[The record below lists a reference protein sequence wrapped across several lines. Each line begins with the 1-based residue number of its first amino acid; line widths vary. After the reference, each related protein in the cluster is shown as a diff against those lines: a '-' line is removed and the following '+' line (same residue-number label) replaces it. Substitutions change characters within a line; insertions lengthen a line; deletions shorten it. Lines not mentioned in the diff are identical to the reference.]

1 MAGFLL
7 RRALNYVVLLLLAS
21 FLTFSLASLTF
32 RPLDSL
38 EQRNPRPPQSV
49 IDAKAEQLHL
59 NEPIPQRYVI
69 WMQGVVRGDFGETL
83 GGQPVSEELGRRVA
97 VSLRLLILGSIIGT
111 VLGVLIGAA
120 GAIRQYR
127 FSDYFTTIVSLLI
140 LSTPVFLLATLL
152 KFGALEINSMTGQQ
166 IFLYTGET
174 SATQIEGFGAQLVD
188 RLQHLVLPTL
198 TLALGGMAGYSRYQ
212 RNAMLDVLQSD
223 FIRTARAKGLT
234 RNKALYK
241 HGLRTALIPMATLF
255 AYSLGGLITGATF
268 TEKIFGW
275 HGVGEWL
282 VDSINAQDIY
292 VVATVTAFAGLVV
305 LVSGLLSDLVYA
317 LLDPRVRV
325 A

>member
-38 EQRNPRPPQSV
+38 EQRNPRPPQAV
-49 IDAKAEQLHL
+49 IDAKAAELHL
-59 NEPIPQRYVI
+59 DEPIPQRYVI
-69 WMQGVVRGDFGETL
+69 WMSGVVRGDFGETL

-97 VSLRLLILGSIIGT
+97 VSLRLLIIGSIIGT

-120 GAIRQYR
+120 GAVRQYR
-127 FSDYFTTIVSLLI
+127 FSDYFTTVVSLLI

-174 SATQIEGFGAQLVD
+174 SASQIDGFGAQLLD

-198 TLALGGMAGYSRYQ
+198 ALALGGMAGYSRYQ

-305 LVSGLLSDLVYA
+305 LASGLLSDIVYA
-317 LLDPRVRV
+317 ILDPRVRV

>member
-1 MAGFLL
+1 MTGFLL

-49 IDAKAEQLHL
+49 IDAKAEELHL
-59 NEPIPQRYVI
+59 NDPIPQRYIAWVK
-69 WMQGVVRGDFGETL
+69 GVAHGDFGNTL
-83 GGQPVSEELGRRVA
+83 AGQPVSDELGRRIA
-97 VSLRLLILGSIIGT
+97 VSLRLLIVGSVIGT

-127 FSDYFTTIVSLLI
+127 FSDYFTTIISLLI

-152 KFGALEINSMTGQQ
+152 KYGALEVNSITGQQ

-174 SATQIEGFGAQLVD
+174 SANAVAGFGAQFID
-188 RLQHLVLPTL
+188 RLQHMVLPTL
-198 TLALGGMAGYSRYQ
+198 ALALGGMAGYSRYQ
-212 RNAMLDVLQSD
+212 RNAMLDVLQND

-234 RNKALYK
+234 RSKALYK

-255 AYSLGGLITGATF
+255 AYSFGGLITGATF

-275 HGVGEWL
+275 HGMGEWL
-282 VDSINAQDIY
+282 VDSINAQDLY
-292 VVATVTAFAGLVV
+292 PVVTITAFAGLVV
-305 LVSGLLSDLVYA
+305 LLSGLLSDVVYA
-317 LLDPRVRV
+317 ILDPRVRV
-325 A
+325 

>member
-49 IDAKAEQLHL
+49 IDAKAEELHL
-59 NEPIPQRYVI
+59 DEPIPQRYVT
-69 WMQGVVRGDFGETL
+69 WVTGVVHGDFGETL
-83 GGQPVSEELGRRVA
+83 GGQPVSEELGRRVG
-97 VSLRLLILGSIIGT
+97 VSLRLLVLGSVIGT

-127 FSDYFTTIVSLLI
+127 FSDYFTTVVSLLI

-152 KFGALEINSMTGQQ
+152 KFGALEINSATGTQ

-174 SATQIEGFGAQLVD
+174 SATAIDGFGAQLVD

-198 TLALGGMAGYSRYQ
+198 ALALGGMAGYSRYQ

-234 RNKALYK
+234 RNRALYK

-305 LVSGLLSDLVYA
+305 LVSGLLSDIVYA
-317 LLDPRVRV
+317 VLDPRVRV
-325 A
+325 G

>member
-1 MAGFLL
+1 MTGFLL

-49 IDAKAEQLHL
+49 IDAKAEELHL
-59 NEPIPQRYVI
+59 NDPIPERYLI
-69 WMQGVVRGDFGETL
+69 WVAGVAHGDFGTTL
-83 GGQPVSEELGRRVA
+83 TGQPVSAELGRRVL
-97 VSLRLLILGSIIGT
+97 VSLRLLIIGSIIGT

-140 LSTPVFLLATLL
+140 LSTPIFLLATLL
-152 KFGALEINSMTGQQ
+152 KYGALQINTVTGTQ

-174 SATQIEGFGAQLVD
+174 SANAIVGFGPQLLD
-188 RLQHLVLPTL
+188 RVQHLVLPTL
-198 TLALGGMAGYSRYQ
+198 ALALGGMAGYSRYQ

-234 RNKALYK
+234 RSRALYK

-255 AYSLGGLITGATF
+255 AYSFGGLITGAAF

-275 HGVGEWL
+275 HGMGEWL
-282 VDSINAQDIY
+282 IDSINAQDLY
-292 VVATVTAFAGLVV
+292 VVVTVTAFAGLVV
-305 LVSGLLSDLVYA
+305 LISGLLSDVVYA
-317 LLDPRVRV
+317 VLDPRVRV
-325 A
+325 G

>member
-1 MAGFLL
+1 MTGFLL
-7 RRALNYVVLLLLAS
+7 RRALNYVVLLILAS

-49 IDAKAEQLHL
+49 IDAKAEELHL
-59 NEPIPQRYVI
+59 NEPIPERYLTWVA
-69 WMQGVVRGDFGETL
+69 GVAHGDFGTTL
-83 GGQPVSEELGRRVA
+83 AGQPVSEELGRRA
-97 VSLRLLILGSIIGT
+97 LVSLRLLIVGSIIGT

-120 GAIRQYR
+120 GAIRQYK

-140 LSTPVFLLATLL
+140 LSTPIFLLATLL
-152 KFGALEINSMTGQQ
+152 KYGALQINTATGAQ

-174 SATQIEGFGAQLVD
+174 SANTIVGFGPQLLD
-188 RLQHLVLPTL
+188 RVQHLVLPTL
-198 TLALGGMAGYSRYQ
+198 ALALGGMAGYSRYQ

-234 RNKALYK
+234 RSHALYK

-255 AYSLGGLITGATF
+255 AYSFGALITGATF

-275 HGVGEWL
+275 HGMGEWL
-282 VDSINAQDIY
+282 VDSINAQDLY
-292 VVATVTAFAGLVV
+292 VVVTVTAFAGLVV
-305 LVSGLLSDLVYA
+305 LISGLLSDIVYA
-317 LLDPRVRV
+317 VLDPRVRV
-325 A
+325 G

>member
-1 MAGFLL
+1 MTGFLL

-59 NEPIPQRYVI
+59 DEPIPQRYLT
-69 WMQGVVRGDFGETL
+69 WLGGVVHGDFGTTL
-83 GGQPVSEELGRRVA
+83 AGQPVSEELGRRVA

-120 GAIRQYR
+120 GAIRQYK
-127 FSDYFTTIVSLLI
+127 FSDYFSTVISLLI

-152 KFGALEINSMTGQQ
+152 KYGALQVNTTTGVQ

-174 SATQIEGFGAQLVD
+174 SATQVHGLWNQLLD
-188 RLQHLVLPTL
+188 RVQHLVLPTL
-198 TLALGGMAGYSRYQ
+198 TLALGAMAGYSRYQ

-234 RNKALYK
+234 RNRALYK

-255 AYSLGGLITGATF
+255 AYSLGALITGATF

-282 VDSINAQDIY
+282 VDSINAQDLY
-292 VVATVTAFAGLVV
+292 VVVTVTAFAGLVV
-305 LVSGLLSDLVYA
+305 LISGLLADIALA

>member
-1 MAGFLL
+1 MIGFLL
-7 RRALNYVVLLLLAS
+7 RRAANYVVLLLLAS
-21 FLTFSLASLTF
+21 FLTFAVAGLTF

-38 EQRNPRPPQSV
+38 EQRNPRPPQAV

-59 NEPIPQRYVI
+59 DEPIPQRYLTWVS
-69 WMQGVVRGDFGETL
+69 GAVRGDFGTTL
-83 GGQPVSEELGRRVA
+83 AGQPVSEELGRRIG
-97 VSLRLLILGSIIGT
+97 VSLRLLVIGSVLGT

-127 FSDYFTTIVSLLI
+127 FSDYFTTIVSLVL
-140 LSTPVFLLATLL
+140 LSTPIFLLATLL
-152 KFGALEINSMTGQQ
+152 KYGALEINSLTGQR

-174 SATQIEGFGAQLVD
+174 SAHRIEGLWPQLLD

-198 TLALGGMAGYSRYQ
+198 ALALGGMAGYSRYQ

-234 RNKALYK
+234 RGRALYK

-282 VDSINAQDIY
+282 VDAVNAQDIY
-292 VVATVTAFAGLVV
+292 VVVTVTVFTGLVV
-305 LVSGLLSDLVYA
+305 LVSGLLSDIVYA
-317 LLDPRVRV
+317 ILDPRVRV
-325 A
+325 G

>member
-1 MAGFLL
+1 MTGFLL

-32 RPLDSL
+32 NPLDSL

-59 NEPIPQRYVI
+59 DEPIPQRYLT
-69 WMQGVVRGDFGETL
+69 WLGGVVQGDFGTTL
-83 GGQPVSEELGRRVA
+83 AGQPVSEELGRRVA
-97 VSLRLLILGSIIGT
+97 VSLRLLILGSVIGT

-120 GAIRQYR
+120 GAIRQYK
-127 FSDYFTTIVSLLI
+127 FSDYFSTVLSLLI
-140 LSTPVFLLATLL
+140 ISTPVFLLATLL
-152 KFGALEINSMTGQQ
+152 KYGALQFNTATGTQF
-166 IFLYTGET
+166 FLYTGET
-174 SATQIEGFGAQLVD
+174 SANQITGMWNQLVD
-188 RLQHLVLPTL
+188 RAQHLVLPTL
-198 TLALGGMAGYSRYQ
+198 ALALYGMAGYSRYQ

-223 FIRTARAKGLT
+223 FIRTARAKGLS
-234 RNKALYK
+234 RNRALYK

-268 TEKIFGW
+268 VEKIFGW

-282 VDSINAQDIY
+282 VDSINAQDLY
-292 VVATVTAFAGLVV
+292 VVVTVTAFAGLVV
-305 LVSGLLSDLVYA
+305 LISGLLSDVVLA

-325 A
+325 S